1 MELRIGKRVCRL
13 CFKTSIV
20 MKQVYLFNEGSRA
33 AIYGIGTYIRQM
45 VAFLSGRQ
53 DIRLNLVMLNSDK
66 NEFEVEE
73 KDGYRT
79 FYFPRVSLPQDKLE
93 IYIRNT
99 WYVLYPYIEE
109 DLVEEDRLFFHF
121 NY

>member
-1 MELRIGKRVCRL
+1 
-13 CFKTSIV
+13 

-66 NEFEVEE
+66 NENEYPHVPKLAKF
-73 KDGYRT
+73 KL
-79 FYFPRVSLPQDKLE
+79 PRCPNGMFW
-93 IYIRNT
+93 NT
-99 WYVLYPYIEE
+99 LC
-109 DLVEEDRLFFHF
+109 FM
-121 NY
+121 